1 MNKKMWNTD
10 NQPLTKLKLTYRQLL
25 RCLQWALGRLIWH
38 LQGLSPLCLRVL
50 PDGVD
55 RREPVEAAVEAA
67 VEDAVED
74 VVGAAIKVHI
84 LLVSMWV

>member
-1 MNKKMWNTD
+1 MWTD

-55 RREPVEAAVEAA
+55 RREPVEAAVE
-67 VEDAVED
+67 DAVED

>member
-1 MNKKMWNTD
+1 
-10 NQPLTKLKLTYRQLL
+10 
-25 RCLQWALGRLIWH
+25 
-38 LQGLSPLCLRVL
+38 LRVL

-55 RREPVEAAVEAA
+55 RREPVEAA

-84 LLVSMWV
+84 LLVSM